1 MRIIKRTTYIFT
13 YWQWM
18 WKLQILSSR
27 KLSTQSEDMMEIGE
41 CRDTPET
48 YFPSFSSEWIILYVL
63 GHQKTIPSGNT

>member
-13 YWQWM
+13 YWHWM

-48 YFPSFSSEWIILYVL
+48 YFPTYSI
-63 GHQKTIPSGNT
+63 